1 MMIQVMI
8 CVVFV
13 VVLLDKDGEKMCV
26 RVIYIVRKPEGNSKN
41 MQPRLSLSVSAV
53 FGPSTGQV
61 VPLMI
66 FILCQN

>member
-26 RVIYIVRKPEGNSKN
+26 RVIYIVRKPEVNSKN
-41 MQPRLSLSVSAV
+41 MQPRLSLS
-53 FGPSTGQV
+53 
-61 VPLMI
+61 
-66 FILCQN
+66 LCLLCLALLQGRLYR